1 MLPIQP
7 QQNRSGN
14 FFMKLFILPALFSI
28 SALLSGQ
35 QHVPPGFKRIPE
47 IMDNPEL
54 LYPFVVPDKKYDY
67 WSVLRNHPDPDK
79 AVIYESQMPD
89 HLTLNDPAPEK
100 GFFQHCTGED
110 CFSYLMA
117 CENGRTRY
125 FSTEQQLRN
134 FIGTVDNLPE
144 AVLIANT
151 YGYVVDGT
159 HPGSSSY
166 KTDDRYI
173 SLYLASI
180 KKQPQSTESFLI
192 RINRKTGK
200 PEAKNTGK

>member
-1 MLPIQP
+1 MK
-7 QQNRSGN
+7 S
-14 FFMKLFILPALFSI
+14 FFPALIFFSL
-28 SALLSGQ
+28 LLSGQ
-35 QHVPPGFKRIPE
+35 QAVPAGFRRIPE

-54 LYPFVVPDKKYDY
+54 LYPFIVPDKKYEY
-67 WSVLRNHPDPDK
+67 WSVMRNHPDPDK

-117 CENGRTRY
+117 CENGRTWY
-125 FSTEQQLRN
+125 FATEQQLRS

-144 AVLIANT
+144 AMLIANT
-151 YGYVVDGT
+151 YGYVTDSSN
-159 HPGSSSY
+159 PGRSSY
-166 KTDDRYI
+166 KMEDRYI
-173 SLYLASI
+173 SLYLTSI
-180 KKQPQSTESFLI
+180 KKGPQSTESFLI

-200 PEAKNTGK
+200 AEVKKQPE